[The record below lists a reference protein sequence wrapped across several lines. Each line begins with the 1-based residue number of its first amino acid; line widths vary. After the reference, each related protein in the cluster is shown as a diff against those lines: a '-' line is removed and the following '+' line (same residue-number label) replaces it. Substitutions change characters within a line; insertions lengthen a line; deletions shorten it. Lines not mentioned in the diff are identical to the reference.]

1 MFSDSKVNI
10 TTKGKKHLDAA
21 IGSSE
26 FRAKYVTEKV
36 NEWYE
41 ELKTLSN
48 FAKSQTQAVYAVF
61 CFGEQN
67 KDSYFLFTI
76 PSMRKLMKSVDRIIQ
91 NDLLPLIIEESIT
104 ENERQLYSLPG
115 RSRDLGIPVF
125 TKKAEN
131 HF

>member
-1 MFSDSKVNI
+1 
-10 TTKGKKHLDAA
+10 
-21 IGSSE
+21 
-26 FRAKYVTEKV
+26 
-36 NEWYE
+36 
-41 ELKTLSN
+41 
-48 FAKSQTQAVYAVF
+48 
-61 CFGEQN
+61 
-67 KDSYFLFTI
+67 
-76 PSMRKLMKSVDRIIQ
+76 MRKLMKSVDRIIQ